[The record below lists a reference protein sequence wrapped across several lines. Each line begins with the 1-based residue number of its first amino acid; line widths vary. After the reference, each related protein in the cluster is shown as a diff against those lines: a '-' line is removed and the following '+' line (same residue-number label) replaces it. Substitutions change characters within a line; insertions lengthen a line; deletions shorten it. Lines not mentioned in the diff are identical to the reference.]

1 MRKVRFGVIGL
12 GRFGE
17 VHCDALSQLPQAE
30 LYAVCTRSEPRL
42 QELARQFNVPHAYTS
57 YEELLTNPEVDAV
70 CVVTMWDQHAAP
82 AIASLKAGKHVFI
95 EKPMA
100 SKVADCEAIVRAA
113 QTAARF
119 CMVGHICR
127 FNPRYSAA
135 KQEIDSGAIGNI
147 VSMYARRNIPA
158 SVSERVLTKIGPITG
173 DGVHDT
179 DLMLWFTRA
188 KVETAYAETLSVRG
202 LRYPDIGWTMYRFE
216 TGAIGV
222 CENVWF
228 LPEKTPY
235 RIDERMEIIGTEGA
249 IYIQESPA
257 SLSVCDKDGWRSP
270 DSTYWPTLHGM
281 RSGALREELQY
292 FANCILEEKE
302 PTIITPREAL
312 EAVRACLAAEES
324 AALGSPVAVG

>member
-30 LYAVCTRSEPRL
+30 LHAVCTRSETRL
-42 QELARQFNVPHAYTS
+42 EEMAQRFNVPYTYTS
-57 YEELLTNPEVDAV
+57 YDELLKDHDVDAV

-100 SKVADCEAIVRAA
+100 STVSDCEAIIRAS

-127 FNPRYSAA
+127 FNPRYAAA

-158 SVSERVLTKIGPITG
+158 SVSQTVLTKIGPI
-173 DGVHDT
+173 
-179 DLMLWFTRA
+179 A
-188 KVETAYAETLSVRG
+188 
-202 LRYPDIGWTMYRFE
+202 
-216 TGAIGV
+216 
-222 CENVWF
+222 
-228 LPEKTPY
+228 
-235 RIDERMEIIGTEGA
+235 
-249 IYIQESPA
+249 
-257 SLSVCDKDGWRSP
+257 
-270 DSTYWPTLHGM
+270 
-281 RSGALREELQY
+281 
-292 FANCILEEKE
+292 
-302 PTIITPREAL
+302 
-312 EAVRACLAAEES
+312 
-324 AALGSPVAVG
+324 